1 MSHWALFSGV
11 VLAVVFLTCWIA
23 WVIRQELERILDR
36 MFPEYHPTTLR
47 EYFYAVKMVRRR
59 RKTRQSYSV
68 SMENSNEG
76 FYMTGRWTWPSQ
88 WRRMSGTQKD
98 DLEANI
104 KAARLE

>member
-36 MFPEYHPTTLR
+36 MFPEYHPTTSR

-59 RKTRQSYSV
+59 R
-68 SMENSNEG
+68 
-76 FYMTGRWTWPSQ
+76 RWTWPSQ